1 MPVNVTLFGNEVFI
15 EIIKLNQV
23 KMWSYQTRVGPN
35 LVTCIFIKERRG
47 RFGRRDTGA
56 YRGKVH
62 KTTEAESGSDV
73 NQETSRIASKPPEL
87 GKTREQSSLE
97 LSQGAWPC

>member
-23 KMWSYQTRVGPN
+23 KMWSYQTRMGPN
-35 LVTCIFIKERRG
+35 LATCVFIQERRG

-56 YRGKVH
+56 YRGKVR

-73 NQETSRIASKPPEL
+73 NQETSRITSNHQSLERQ
-87 GKTREQSSLE
+87 GSSL
-97 LSQGAWPC
+97 P